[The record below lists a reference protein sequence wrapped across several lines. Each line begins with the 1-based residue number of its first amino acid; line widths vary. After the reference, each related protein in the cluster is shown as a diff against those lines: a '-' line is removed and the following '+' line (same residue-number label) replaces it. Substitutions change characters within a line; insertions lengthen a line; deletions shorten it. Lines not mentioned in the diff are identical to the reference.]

1 MFTASVKLNLKA
13 KRELLAKYGPAQDML
28 DRLVVDYSIPY
39 VPFDT
44 GGLSRSPADVTD
56 YGSGRVI
63 YPGPYAHYQYMGEVY
78 GPNIPII
85 KGDEIVSWWS
95 PPGQRKT
102 PTGRPL
108 KYDQTI
114 NALAGSFWIERM
126 KADRMADLVRE
137 VSKLVANQK

>member
-1 MFTASVKLNLKA
+1 MFTAQIKLNLDA
-13 KRELLAKYGPAQDML
+13 KRKYLAKGGPAQTML

-44 GGLSRSPADVTD
+44 GTLSRSPYAASDF
-56 YGSGRVI
+56 GSGKVI

-78 GPNIPII
+78 GPNHPI
-85 KGDEIVSWWS
+85 KQGTEIIRWWS

-108 KYDQTI
+108 KYDQTL
-114 NALAGSFWIERM
+114 NPLAGSYWTDRM
-126 KADRMADLVRE
+126 KADHMADLTRE
-137 VSKLVANQK
+137 VAKLVANQK